1 MEEEDVEKAS
11 DSGVAALITPASC
24 TDGVSNASSQMD
36 YISGRNGE
44 TSSSMRSTFVNTEDV
59 HPFTCEHCSSALLN
73 DESVDN
79 IARRPCDCPPLC
91 SGHDGEENSIEGPRT
106 PEAWDVPSNS
116 SKRLINIPAS
126 IFEQLPGYY
135 WHGMEEIL
143 EEEGVELVVPWSV
156 LDPDTFELH

>member
-1 MEEEDVEKAS
+1 MSQSSATTPMKLAANASHHQEIEDIQLESVSINIPQPQPDYHPPMEEEDVEKAS

-79 IARRPCDCPPLC
+79 
-91 SGHDGEENSIEGPRT
+91 
-106 PEAWDVPSNS
+106 
-116 SKRLINIPAS
+116 
-126 IFEQLPGYY
+126 
-135 WHGMEEIL
+135 
-143 EEEGVELVVPWSV
+143 
-156 LDPDTFELH
+156 